1 MEPKC
6 PCMESVA
13 QARREQGKHP
23 IDLILM
29 CELKKKNKIK
39 SIERDS
45 QVQWVYN
52 EIMTFDRVQS

>member
-6 PCMESVA
+6 PCLESVA

-29 CELKKKNKIK
+29 CELKKKKK
-39 SIERDS
+39 SVERDS

>member
-1 MEPKC
+1 
-6 PCMESVA
+6 MESVA

-52 EIMTFDRVQS
+52 EMMTFDRVQS